1 MLLFQCICALVSM
14 HNWILFLLNDT
25 ATWRNYLM
33 LSYLLFSELES
44 GDWWLESHPR
54 FSGNDHNNLTV
65 TSTTHIYILLFKK
78 KNLLRAQFF
87 NSLETPQQKTQS
99 LTITNC
105 AYHTLFVSF
114 LGNDDHKS
122 TYNLS
127 ELVSNLSPTPCQ
139 PNVHLWDATSIG
151 ALLGKLTAAEVMKE
165 SGQRRLLES
174 IFVYGLAI
182 VDEVRLAS
190 NQMGKRTSKYWK

>member
-1 MLLFQCICALVSM
+1 MLIT
-14 HNWILFLLNDT
+14 H
-25 ATWRNYLM
+25 
-33 LSYLLFSELES
+33 FS
-44 GDWWLESHPR
+44 
-54 FSGNDHNNLTV
+54 F
-65 TSTTHIYILLFKK
+65 
-78 KNLLRAQFF
+78 
-87 NSLETPQQKTQS
+87 
-99 LTITNC
+99 
-105 AYHTLFVSF
+105 SF

-190 NQMGKRTSKYWK
+190 FPNKWGRGLPYIETSSLPLELPL